1 MRKKKINLTID
12 GTPVT
17 VDDGTTITTYP
28 SIYLWNQDA
37 TLNNEIPAWDVFQIP
52 TAPIQ

>member
-1 MRKKKINLTID
+1 MQFLIEAPLF
-12 GTPVT
+12 T
-17 VDDGTTITTYP
+17 VEPPSITTYP